1 MILRLINLYER
12 DITPFL
18 NLLSVMGGYHIS
30 NQECKVFARKG
41 LTRWGG
47 ELEIAE
53 FAPIIHVRI
62 KSNASMPWE
71 RKTPKPS
78 PPPSLPP
85 KVRMPSFNYLE
96 FHISQMKAAVASL
109 RATPPQPPQ
118 THVNSLTGG
127 DCRLNH
133 SASSP

>member
-18 NLLSVMGGYHIS
+18 NLLSVMGGYHTC
-30 NQECKVFARKG
+30 NQEYKIFARKG

-47 ELEIAE
+47 ELETAE
-53 FAPIIHVRI
+53 SARSSTCA
-62 KSNASMPWE
+62 KRAMQACLGKE
-71 RKTPKPS
+71 RHQNH
-78 PPPSLPP
+78 PPLSLLP

-96 FHISQMKAAVASL
+96 FHISQMKADGASF
-109 RATPPQPPQ
+109 RATPPQSPQ
-118 THVNSLTGG
+118 THVNSGTGR
-127 DCRLNH
+127 DCPMSY